1 MKLRVIEVTK
11 QDELKIVQVESV
23 KECLLLEDEISPG
36 CIQYIVSNLSK
47 HGKESKETCDK
58 MCRILCNVYIENNS
72 SRKMQNNRSFR
83 DVIKIFYS

>member
-1 MKLRVIEVTK
+1 MRFKVLGVTEQEGLKVVQIEP
-11 QDELKIVQVESV
+11 V
-23 KECLLLEDEISPG
+23 KGKFLLEEEIPLG
-36 CIQYIVSNLSK
+36 CVQHIILSLLK